1 MASYLDN
8 PQLWRDRAEEARTMA
23 EGTADAD
30 ARRIMLSIAQNYEE
44 LAERAEQRL
53 GLAPRGRH

>member
-1 MASYLDN
+1 
-8 PQLWRDRAEEARTMA
+8 MA